1 MINDSKF
8 LGSGIGW
15 HGACIMFSMS
25 DSWGHDQVG
34 SQCQMP
40 QTTHR
45 ALHTPFALFGLGRSP
60 NFVDYGEFT
69 LFVFAF
75 TKK

>member
-1 MINDSKF
+1 MPCGYFHIEF
-8 LGSGIGW
+8 FFSGTGIAW
-15 HGACIMFSMS
+15 HGACVMFSMS

-60 NFVDYGEFT
+60 NFVDYGKFIH
-69 LFVFAF
+69 
-75 TKK
+75 